1 MMLPVVGILFLI
13 TIVIGMPVA
22 FGMGLAT
29 SSFILFVQGLEPTIL
44 ARRFYSSLGSFPLLA
59 IPLFT
64 MLGILADR
72 AHMLPRL
79 VIWLQMV
86 LGRMRGGMAYL
97 NVLQSLVFAG
107 AGGTAISDIASLG
120 RVQIDLMVRAG
131 YPVLYSAAL
140 TAATAVI
147 GPIIPPSLAMIIY
160 GMSVG
165 NISVGGLFVAAII
178 PGLLFTA
185 GFLVMTWYTTRRHSY
200 GRVMERAPFREIV
213 KHTIYVMPLLMLP
226 LIIIGGIMLGI
237 FTVTESAGIGVV
249 YTLIVGLL
257 SRPRLRWKDIHD
269 SIVYSAIISSV
280 VGMLLATGAIISWLF
295 AFDGVTQTVADF
307 LTSVT
312 DSPTVFLLIVMA
324 ALLVL
329 GMVMDAVPIMVAIA
343 PLLAPIAQQY
353 GIPDFQFAIVFVVAC
368 MVGVIH
374 PPAGVVLFMTASVAN
389 LSVER
394 LSLTIL
400 PFVLWLVMV
409 VILIILIPQ
418 LTVWLPSLFGFVA
431 R

>member
-1 MMLPVVGILFLI
+1 MMLPIVGVIFFAS
-13 TIVIGMPVA
+13 IVIGMPVA

-29 SSFILFVQGLEPTIL
+29 STFIIFFQGLDPTLL
-44 ARRFYSSLGSFPLLA
+44 ARRFYFSLGSFPLLA

-79 VIWLQMV
+79 VVWLQMV
-86 LGRMRGGMAYL
+86 LGRSRGGMAYL

-107 AGGTAISDIASLG
+107 AGGTAVSDIASTG
-120 RVQIDLMVRAG
+120 RVQIQLMVRAG

-160 GMSVG
+160 GMAVG
-165 NISVGGLFVAAII
+165 NVSVGGLFVAAII

-185 GFLVMTWYTTRRHSY
+185 GFLVMTWYTTRRHNY
-200 GRVMERAPFREIV
+200 GVVLNPAPFREIV
-213 KHTIYVMPLLMLP
+213 WSTMLVLPLLVLP
-226 LIIIGGIMLGI
+226 FIIIGGIILGV

-249 YTLIVGLL
+249 YTLIIGLV
-257 SRPRLRWKDIHD
+257 SKPRLRWKDIYD
-269 SIVYSAIISSV
+269 TVLYSAIVSSV
-280 VGMLLATGAIISWLF
+280 VGMLLATGAIIAWLF
-295 AFDGVTQTVADF
+295 AFNGVTQTVADF

-312 DSPTVFLLIVMA
+312 DSPTIFLLLVML

-329 GMVMDAVPIMVAIA
+329 GMVMDAAPIMVAVA

-353 GIPDFQFAIVFVVAC
+353 GVPDFQFGIVFIVAC
-368 MVGVIH
+368 MVGIVH
-374 PPAGVVLFMTASVAN
+374 PPVGIVLFMTSSIANVSVEKLSVA
-389 LSVER
+389 
-394 LSLTIL
+394 IL
-400 PFVLWLVMV
+400 PFVAWLILV
-409 VILIILIPQ
+409 VVLMIFIPE
-418 LTVWLPSLFGFVA
+418 LTTWLPTVFGF
-431 R
+431 